1 MTSLSDARPPPSSL
15 ALAVS
20 SLLLGL
26 VAGYFIGTGSSIG
39 LFSSSSSSN
48 RSKRKVPFARQKK
61 SWPNSYD
68 VTIHPDS
75 SADEAA
81 DDEDSDAVSEDED
94 LGDGQEAE
102 IGDFGDTREEV
113 KLMLVVRTDLGMTKG
128 KIAAQCGH
136 ATLAVY
142 KALIPPA
149 SPSGERLRRK
159 WENHGQP
166 KIAVQC
172 KSEDDLLMLQAQ
184 AISLGVVARVIRDAG
199 RTQIASGSVTV
210 LGLLG
215 PKSVVDQVTGGL
227 KLL

>member
-1 MTSLSDARPPPSSL
+1 MTTLSDTRPPPSSL

-39 LFSSSSSSN
+39 LFSSSS
-48 RSKRKVPFARQKK
+48 KRTRKTPLSQQKK

-75 SADEAA
+75 SDEA
-81 DDEDSDAVSEDED
+81 DEDSAESEDED
-94 LGDGQEAE
+94 LGDSQGGE
-102 IGDFGDTREEV
+102 IGDFGETNEEV

-142 KALIPPA
+142 KGLL
-149 SPSGERLRRK
+149 SGSSGEKLRRK
-159 WENHGQP
+159 WEGHGQP

-184 AISLGVVARVIRDAG
+184 AISLGLVARVIRDAG

-215 PKSVVDQVTGGL
+215 PKSIVDQVTGGL